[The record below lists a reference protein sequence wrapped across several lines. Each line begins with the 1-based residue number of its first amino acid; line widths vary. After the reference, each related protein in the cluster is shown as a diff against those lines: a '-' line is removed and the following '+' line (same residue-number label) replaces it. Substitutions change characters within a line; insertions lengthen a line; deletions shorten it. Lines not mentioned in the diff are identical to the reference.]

1 MLDLVYREA
10 RADVNGMEHEKPAGI
25 AVHSDVTVI
34 VADDHPLLRESV
46 LTFLGRRFRFA
57 EVLEVGTYPDLAQL
71 ASQVKSDLLIIT
83 DLVMPG
89 MRGLQSL
96 ADIRSAARH
105 ARIVVYSS
113 IASPSLA
120 EACLQQG
127 ANAVV
132 GKRVEREDFAAALAT
147 VLSGGT
153 TTIVPEHGSAM
164 SRDILDRATAVVQ
177 LSPQQTRVFQMLGDG
192 LLNKQIAYNLGI
204 SEATVK
210 AHVGRILEVL
220 GVSSR
225 SKAAICAAWMQEHGL
240 L

>member
-1 MLDLVYREA
+1 MLDAISRGMPVDGEA
-10 RADVNGMEHEKPAGI
+10 QGSERANGV
-25 AVHSDVTVI
+25 AVHATTTVI
-34 VADDHPLLRESV
+34 VADDHPILRES
-46 LTFLGRRFRFA
+46 LLSFLGRRFRFS
-57 EVLEVGTYPDLAQL
+57 EVLEVGSYPDLIQL
-71 ASQVKSDLLIIT
+71 AAAVKGDLLIIT

-89 MRGLQSL
+89 MKGLQSL

-105 ARIVVYSS
+105 AKLVVYSS
-113 IASPSLA
+113 IASKGLA
-120 EACLQQG
+120 EACLAQG
-127 ANAVV
+127 ADAVI
-132 GKRVEREDFAAALAT
+132 GKRVERDAMQAALADVLAGKTAT
-147 VLSGGT
+147 V
-153 TTIVPEHGSAM
+153 IAEEGSSM

>member
-1 MLDLVYREA
+1 MLDMVLREA
-10 RADVNGMEHEKPAGI
+10 RVETKALESERQADV
-25 AVHSDVTVI
+25 AVHSDITVI
-34 VADDHPLLRESV
+34 VADDHPLLRES
-46 LTFLGRRFRFA
+46 LLSFLGRRFRFA

-132 GKRVEREDFAAALAT
+132 GKRVERDAFSAALAT
-147 VLSGGT
+147 VLSGGST
-153 TTIVPEHGSAM
+153 TVIPEEGSSM